1 MTAIWRRF
9 DAPAP
14 KGDAIIQASR
24 YSIATQTWSTPV
36 DLSSAGRESQAQR
49 LGIDPAGNVVAVWR
63 RNNGETVN
71 NDGVTPI
78 SIVQASLFTPTS
90 GGGGTWG
97 AARDLSAPGQTAIA
111 PSADVDNSGNVIAV
125 WARNNGSVPV
135 IQASRSVELGGFTA
149 VPPVRVFDTRP
160 GESPEA
166 LRVVDKVKV
175 GGTYELTVN
184 MAALPGNVTPA
195 ANLIGAVSLNVTVSA
210 PDAPGFVTVYP
221 CANKSE
227 VSNVNFVAGQTVANA
242 VITPIAADGRVC
254 FFSNTPTHI
263 IADLNGYFPANSGYT
278 AVAPKRVFDTR
289 PGESSD
295 ALLSAVPK
303 SQIGGTTELRIP
315 MTSLPGGVTPANG
328 VGAVSLNVTVNN
340 PAASG
345 FVTVYPCG
353 KRELVSSVNYVAGQT
368 VANAVIAPVSTSGE
382 VCFFSNVNTHVIVDI
397 NGWFPT
403 SSSYAPALVPA
414 RVFDTRASESPNA
427 LRAVTK
433 TKIGGTTELR
443 VQMTNLKD
451 ITPPN
456 GVSAVALNVTVTN
469 PDGPGFITVYP
480 CNARGLVSSVNF
492 VAGQTVANAV
502 IAPVSAAGEV
512 CFFSNIATD
521 LLVDINGYFAS

>member
-1 MTAIWRRF
+1 M
-9 DAPAP
+9 
-14 KGDAIIQASR
+14 
-24 YSIATQTWSTPV
+24 
-36 DLSSAGRESQAQR
+36 
-49 LGIDPAGNVVAVWR
+49 
-63 RNNGETVN
+63 
-71 NDGVTPI
+71 
-78 SIVQASLFTPTS
+78 
-90 GGGGTWG
+90 
-97 AARDLSAPGQTAIA
+97 
-111 PSADVDNSGNVIAV
+111 
-125 WARNNGSVPV
+125 
-135 IQASRSVELGGFTA
+135 
-149 VPPVRVFDTRP
+149 
-160 GESPEA
+160 
-166 LRVVDKVKV
+166 
-175 GGTYELTVN
+175 
-184 MAALPGNVTPA
+184 
-195 ANLIGAVSLNVTVSA
+195 
-210 PDAPGFVTVYP
+210 
-221 CANKSE
+221 
-227 VSNVNFVAGQTVANA
+227 
-242 VITPIAADGRVC
+242 
-254 FFSNTPTHI
+254 
-263 IADLNGYFPANSGYT
+263 
-278 AVAPKRVFDTR
+278 
-289 PGESSD
+289 
-295 ALLSAVPK
+295 
-303 SQIGGTTELRIP
+303 
-315 MTSLPGGVTPANG
+315 
-328 VGAVSLNVTVNN
+328 SLNVTVNN

-502 IAPVSAAGEV
+502 IAPVSPAGEV